1 MSGRWVSG
9 AVDNLFDIS
18 KPQSCVVHSLVDS
31 LSSRRSD
38 RPCTEQFGLPYYI
51 TRFRP
56 VQLDFRRACGPL
68 RRASPGNRADDL
80 FVLADLAHELS

>member
-1 MSGRWVSG
+1 M
-9 AVDNLFDIS
+9 
-18 KPQSCVVHSLVDS
+18 
-31 LSSRRSD
+31 
-38 RPCTEQFGLPYYI
+38 YYI

-56 VQLDFRRACGPL
+56 VQLDFRRAGAPL